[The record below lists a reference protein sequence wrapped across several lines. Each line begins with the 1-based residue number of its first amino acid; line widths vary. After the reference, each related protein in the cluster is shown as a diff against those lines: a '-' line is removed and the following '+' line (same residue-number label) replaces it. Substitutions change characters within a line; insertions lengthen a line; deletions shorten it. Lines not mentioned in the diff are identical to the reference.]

1 MVFKIAR
8 FVNLLLAGLLAGNEF
23 GTWAAVHPALGKLSV
38 AERIRAEQ
46 EVTRRYAKMMPFWM
60 SSTILSCLPVLALGR
75 RTSGF
80 RYSLLGALCFATMLL
95 TAFLGNVPINNR
107 VLELSPEAD
116 GEEFVE
122 LRKRWDRLHTIRA
135 LLNVAGLGF
144 LSAGTPARKDRP

>member
-38 AERIRAEQ
+38 AERVRAEQ

-95 TAFLGNVPINNR
+95 TTFLGNVPINNR

-116 GEEFVE
+116 GEKFVE

>member
-8 FVNLLLAGLLAGNEF
+8 FVNLLLMGLLAGNEF
-23 GTWAAVHPALGKLSV
+23 GTWAAVHPALGQLSV
-38 AERIRAEQ
+38 AERVRAEQ

-95 TAFLGNVPINNR
+95 TTFLGNVPINNR

-116 GEEFVE
+116 GEKFVE